1 MVIDWTEKGQGVNIM
16 SVLFCTSLSSLSL
29 SNLQTAIIM
38 HVINKAKALKAETKN
53 STFEILSKKVLKFW
67 GTFANRGARLMDFM
81 DSAVI
86 CKLKDHPGW
95 SGRQKGIRSN
105 HRSA

>member
-1 MVIDWTEKGQGVNIM
+1 M
-16 SVLFCTSLSSLSL
+16 SVFFCKTLSSLSL

-38 HVINKAKALKAETKN
+38 HVINKVQALKVETKN
-53 STFEILSKKVLKFW
+53 ATFHILSKKVLKFW
-67 GTFANRGARLMDFM
+67 GTSANRSAPLMDFM

-86 CKLKDHPGW
+86 CKLKDHPSR

>member
-1 MVIDWTEKGQGVNIM
+1 
-16 SVLFCTSLSSLSL
+16 
-29 SNLQTAIIM
+29 M
-38 HVINKAKALKAETKN
+38 HVINKAEAPKAETKN
-53 STFEILSKKVLKFW
+53 ATFEILSKKVLKFW
-67 GTFANRGARLMDFM
+67 GTLANRSSPLMDFM

-86 CKLKDHPGW
+86 CKLSDHPSW